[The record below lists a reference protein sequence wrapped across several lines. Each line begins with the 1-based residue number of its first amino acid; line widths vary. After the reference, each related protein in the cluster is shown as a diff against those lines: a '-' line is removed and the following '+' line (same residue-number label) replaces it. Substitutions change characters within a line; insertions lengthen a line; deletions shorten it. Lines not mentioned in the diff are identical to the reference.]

1 MNRPE
6 LAAKI
11 AERLH
16 LQKKQVE
23 DILAGFEAEVTEAL
37 RQGGEVTLTGFG
49 QFLVRER
56 SARGGVNPRNPQ
68 QRIQVPAVKVAKF
81 RTGKNLK
88 DALKGVGRRA

>member
-23 DILAGFEAEVTEAL
+23 DVLEAFEAEVTETL
-37 RQGGEVTLTGFG
+37 CRGGEVTLTGFG
-49 QFLVRER
+49 QFVARER
-56 SARGGVNPRNPQ
+56 SARSGVNPRHPD

-81 RTGKNLK
+81 KTGKNLK
-88 DALKGVGRRA
+88 DALKS

>member
-1 MNRPE
+1 MNRSE

-23 DILAGFEAEVTEAL
+23 DILVGFEAEVTEAL
-37 RQGGEVTLTGFG
+37 RQGSEVTLTGFG
-49 QFLVRER
+49 QFSARER
-56 SARGGVNPRNPQ
+56 SARGGVNPRDPK

-81 RTGKNLK
+81 RAGKNLK
-88 DALKGVGRRA
+88 DALKGIGRPA